1 MAAGKEEVKGGG
13 GGGGGGGGTTVEDK
27 RKTGIVQAEVDRMK
41 QLSSTSGYATQRLRV
56 LDKMLE
62 LLSKVRTQ
70 SETDE
75 LEILFANMS
84 F

>member
-1 MAAGKEEVKGGG
+1 MAAGKEEVEGG

>member
-1 MAAGKEEVKGGG
+1 MAAGKEEVKGG

-62 LLSKVRTQ
+62 LLSKVC
-70 SETDE
+70 
-75 LEILFANMS
+75 IIFNY
-84 F
+84 FCKV

>member
-1 MAAGKEEVKGGG
+1 MQPEQGRAEGG

>member
-1 MAAGKEEVKGGG
+1 MAAGKEEVK

-41 QLSSTSGYATQRLRV
+41 QFSSSSGYATQRLRV

>member
-13 GGGGGGGGTTVEDK
+13 GGRGGGTTVEDK

>member
-1 MAAGKEEVKGGG
+1 MAPGKKEVE
-13 GGGGGGGGTTVEDK
+13 GGGGGTTVEDK

>member
-1 MAAGKEEVKGGG
+1 MAAGKEEVK
-13 GGGGGGGGTTVEDK
+13 GGGGGGGTTVEDK

-41 QLSSTSGYATQRLRV
+41 QLSSSSGYATQRLRV

>member
-13 GGGGGGGGTTVEDK
+13 GGRGGGTTVEDK

-62 LLSKVRTQ
+62 LLSKVC
-70 SETDE
+70 
-75 LEILFANMS
+75 IIFNC
-84 F
+84 FCKV